1 MQMDVV
7 VVSGV
12 RTVIGKSGVSLE
24 DLPPTELGSLAVLG
38 LLARADIEGG
48 QVSHVVF
55 GAVIATEPKGFYL
68 DGSPPAPRAR
78 WSLGNTHCSLPVAFC
93 AAARRL
99 WMISKQ
105 AQTAMFGDTIT
116 NRQ

>member
-68 DGSPPAPRAR
+68 DGSPQHRVR
-78 WSLGNTHCSLPVAFC
+78 DGRSETRTVHCLSPFVPQRVAC
-93 AAARRL
+93 
-99 WMISKQ
+99 
-105 AQTAMFGDTIT
+105 G
-116 NRQ
+116 